1 MPRPKEFDPE
11 QVLDKALHLF
21 WRKGYE
27 ATSVQDLVDTMGINR
42 FSLYDTFGD
51 KHQLYLA
58 ALRRYDQQMVGEK
71 LQAFEHSE
79 EGLPAIRRYFDEW
92 IDWAQTRGGCPGCL
106 MTNSAVELALHDT
119 AATAIVRKHLERTEE
134 AFHKALVCARK
145 KGEISKSINLRDTAR
160 YLTGNAMG
168 FSVLA
173 KGRPDPKVLK
183 SAIRVIFSHLKK
195 S

>member
-11 QVLDKALHLF
+11 QALDKAMRLF

-27 ATSVQDLVDTMGINR
+27 ATSVQDLVDAMGINR

-58 ALRRYDQQMVGEK
+58 ALRRYDEKMVGDK
-71 LQAFEHSE
+71 LRALEHSD
-79 EGLPAIRRYFDEW
+79 EGLAAIRRYFDEW
-92 IDWAQTRGGCPGCL
+92 IDWAQTRGGSPGCL
-106 MTNSAVELALHDT
+106 MTNSAVESALHDKE
-119 AATAIVRKHLERTEE
+119 AAAIIRKNLERTEE

-145 KGEISKSINLRDTAR
+145 KGEISKAGNLRDTAR
-160 YLTGNAMG
+160 YLTSHAMG
-168 FSVLA
+168 FGVLV

-195 S
+195 N

>member
-11 QVLDKALHLF
+11 QTLDKAMHLF
-21 WRKGYE
+21 WRKGYK
-27 ATSVQDLVDTMGINR
+27 ATSVQDLVDAMGINR

-58 ALRRYDQQMVGEK
+58 ALRRYDEQMVGEK
-71 LQAFEHSE
+71 LQALEHSE
-79 EGLPAIRRYFDEW
+79 QGLPAIRRYFDEW
-92 IDWAQTRGGCPGCL
+92 IDLAQTRGGCPGCL
-106 MTNSAVELALHDT
+106 ITNSAIESSLNDKK
-119 AATAIVRKHLERTEE
+119 AAAIIRANLERTEE
-134 AFHKALVCARK
+134 AFYQTLVRARK
-145 KGEISKSINLRDTAR
+145 KGEINKSLNLRDTAR

-183 SAIRVIFSHLKK
+183 SAIRVIFSHLKN